1 MNRLSQHR
9 KNKIAA
15 VVSKRQRG
23 FALVLEDIHDP
34 HNAAAI
40 LRSADTFG
48 IFDIRLIFSK
58 EKPYDLKIIGK
69 SSSSSANKWMNFKV
83 YTSTRECCADLKKEN
98 YHIFTTALHSNGIS
112 PYCHSFVQPYVA
124 VIFGNEHHGVSEDAI
139 RLSDTILTIPMN
151 GMVESMNVSVSA
163 ACIMAEITRQRSTH
177 EKLYGLS
184 PREQQQLR
192 DDYQKR

>member
-1 MNRLSQHR
+1 MNRLSLHR
-9 KNKIAA
+9 SEKIAA

-40 LRSADTFG
+40 LRSADAFG
-48 IFDIRLIFSK
+48 IFDIRLIFSR
-58 EKPYDLKIIGK
+58 EHPYDPKIIGK
-69 SSSSSANKWMNFKV
+69 SSSSSANKWMNYIT
-83 YTSTRECCADLKKEN
+83 YTSTGECCADLKKEN
-98 YHIFTTALHSNGIS
+98 YHIFTTALHASGVS
-112 PYCHSFVQPYVA
+112 PYSHSFVQPSIA
-124 VIFGNEHHGVSEDAI
+124 VIFGNEHRGVSKDAI
-139 RLSDTILTIPMN
+139 QLADTIITIPMN
-151 GMVESMNVSVSA
+151 GMVESLNVSVSA
-163 ACIMAEITRQRSTH
+163 ACIIAEITRQRSTH